1 MGLFAAHHPRP
12 GAEVCLVLVHGF
24 TNSTRTPH
32 VRRIAEHLARE
43 HAVLVY
49 DGRGHGRSG
58 GHSTLGDLEPLD
70 VDAAVGAARQLG
82 YRRVV
87 TVGWSLGASN
97 VLRHAGLRGQAV
109 GGHRLHHAP
118 DAVIAVSALS
128 RWYYRDTVPM
138 RRVHFAIEK
147 RTGRA
152 VARFFLGTRIWHIH
166 WDPVPL
172 TPAECVPL
180 IAPIP
185 LLLVHGDQ
193 DAYFPLEHPE
203 ALVAASGGHAELW
216 LEPGMGHA
224 EKATTADLLTR
235 LSEHIGS
242 LVSA

>member
-1 MGLFAAHHPRP
+1 MLA
-12 GAEVCLVLVHGF
+12 HGF

-32 VRRIAEHLARE
+32 VRRIAEALSLDHS
-43 HAVLVY
+43 VLVY

-58 GHSTLGDLEPLD
+58 GWSTLGDLEPLD
-70 VDAAVGAARQLG
+70 VDTVVGAARQLG

-97 VLRHAGLRGQAV
+97 VLRHAGLRGEHV

-152 VARFFLGTRIWHIH
+152 IARTFLGTRIWHTH

-172 TPAECVPL
+172 TPAECVPR
-180 IAPIP
+180 IAPLP

-203 ALVAASGGHAELW
+203 ALVAASGGHAQLW

-224 EKATTADLLTR
+224 EKATGPDLLRR
-235 LSEHIGS
+235 LSAHVDA
-242 LVSA
+242 LVPV

>member
-12 GAEVCLVLVHGF
+12 GADTCLVLAHGF

-82 YRRVV
+82 YGRVV

-97 VLRHAGLRGQAV
+97 VLRHAGLRGQEV

-118 DAVIAVSALS
+118 DAIVAVSALS

-152 VARFFLGTRIWHIH
+152 VARVFLGTRIWHIH

-216 LEPGMGHA
+216 LEQGMGHA

-242 LVSA
+242 LVPA